1 MAQKKKHE
9 RPSAAERLN
18 SSKNSHISLE
28 DKDEHNDMIFALRQE
43 KIKGDIVEMV
53 KDELNHTVEAK
64 KKLVEKNY
72 VNFRFNE
79 FKQ

>member
-1 MAQKKKHE
+1 
-9 RPSAAERLN
+9 
-18 SSKNSHISLE
+18 
-28 DKDEHNDMIFALRQE
+28 MIFALRQE

-72 VNFRFNE
+72 VNFRFDE